1 MNDFN
6 EDYTEYEEYERQRL
20 EQDKGGRWKR
30 ILIAAVVQFA
40 VLLLTFFALDG
51 LLTDWAATSDLVCR
65 DQRFSSPEEAIRA
78 LEERERKILDET
90 LKECPPYSVK
100 HVMEYDD
107 NWIVFYS
114 YCETFDGTESSD
126 YAVRILH
133 KNTDGTY
140 SFDVGY
146 ADFYTQEFQE
156 YMEYSFFT
164 EIETSNGRKTISF
177 LYLPEDSK
185 ENVYFDGVE
194 CQKELVSVDDEEFYI
209 CYAITKRDSF
219 LTKFFI
225 DEWDRHH
232 VKIK

>member
-1 MNDFN
+1 
-6 EDYTEYEEYERQRL
+6 
-20 EQDKGGRWKR
+20 
-30 ILIAAVVQFA
+30 
-40 VLLLTFFALDG
+40 
-51 LLTDWAATSDLVCR
+51 
-65 DQRFSSPEEAIRA
+65 
-78 LEERERKILDET
+78 
-90 LKECPPYSVK
+90 
-100 HVMEYDD
+100 
-107 NWIVFYS
+107 
-114 YCETFDGTESSD
+114 
-126 YAVRILH
+126 
-133 KNTDGTY
+133 
-140 SFDVGY
+140 
-146 ADFYTQEFQE
+146 
-156 YMEYSFFT
+156 MEYSFFT